1 MLILLDV
8 PPARGKDDIDITAYH
23 PDQQTWGFDRERRP
37 EILFQYQRTEYQ
49 TSEVKALMDDDG
61 NIVLDEDNHPIR
73 HFPVLPLTISTA
85 AEGFRLE
92 AWHRMDSRIEYN
104 DIRARMLVRWPASR
118 GRTAPLVGSFNM
130 RKTRA
135 RQTIRCLAWPRTRET
150 PEKKGCFDMLL
161 RFEMTDAMKAQNS
174 TRLLTDLTSAEEKAL
189 STASYG
195 TGLVKAGNNALSQT
209 ERTNKWQSAAVLAD
223 ENAEIPQIDPTKYH
237 QDWIY
242 VRGFELPI
250 ILAKSQDDISEPTIQ
265 GPSTSQNPSSSSTS
279 HSMHGSQ
286 SVCPVDTPSAVENQC
301 RSAQAPS
308 SSHAGTYLGNLGTTG
323 AQSSRPLSGNFVGHD
338 GDQVIGATSN
348 DTYTEYQAVSA
359 DGSGYRPEIFPG
371 TRRPNRA
378 LENGGDEGYFS
389 RSISS
394 GDDSGGASSPN
405 GVQQTKKRRR
415 QAIDSEDIANE
426 GTSTTLFNR
435 RDLFMAPSPSHP
447 TTNGIPRSYRH
458 ASHANTVVSNKR
470 QKVIASDTIQGNVSN
485 IHSPSTVRSSPEI
498 HASLTNDFV
507 NPGYASVG
515 PRPT

>member
-1 MLILLDV
+1 VLIPLDV
-8 PPARGKDDIDITAYH
+8 LPARGKDDIDITAYH

-104 DIRARMLVRWPASR
+104 DIRARMLARWPASR

-135 RQTIRCLAWPRTRET
+135 RQTIRCLAWPRTGET

-209 ERTNKWQSAAVLAD
+209 DRTNKWQSVAVLAD
-223 ENAEIPQIDPTKYH
+223 ENGEIPQIDPIKYH
-237 QDWIY
+237 QDWIH

-250 ILAKSQDDISEPTIQ
+250 ILAKSEDDISESTIQ
-265 GPSTSQNPSSSSTS
+265 GPSKFQNPSSPSTS

-286 SVCPVDTPSAVENQC
+286 LVFPVDTRSAVENQF

-323 AQSSRPLSGNFVGHD
+323 AQSSQPLSGNFVEHNSD
-338 GDQVIGATSN
+338 EVIEATSN
-348 DTYTEYQAVSA
+348 DTYTEYQAVNS
-359 DGSGYRPEIFPG
+359 DSPGYRPEIFPE
-371 TRRPNRA
+371 TQRPNRA
-378 LENGGDEGYFS
+378 LEIGGNEGYSS

-405 GVQQTKKRRR
+405 GVQQTKRRR
-415 QAIDSEDIANE
+415 QAVDSEDIANE
-426 GTSTTLFNR
+426 GSSTSLFNQH
-435 RDLFMAPSPSHP
+435 DLSMAASPSHL
-447 TTNGIPRSYRH
+447 TTNGIIRLYRH
-458 ASHANTVVSNKR
+458 APHANTVASNKR
-470 QKVIASDTIQGNVSN
+470 QKGTASDTIQGNVSN
-485 IHSPSTVRSSPEI
+485 IRSPPTVKSSPEI

-507 NPGYASVG
+507 DSGCASVG